1 MMKKKLILLGG
12 ILLITMTISLLYGR
26 YGAGALEAASA
37 FVHGKATTLGKIMWQ
52 IRLPRILFVV
62 VAGGI
67 LAISGQI
74 FQTIFKNPLASGD
87 VLGATSGCALG
98 AALAIVCFNA
108 VYMRWI
114 LAFIFGLGSISCCLL
129 LASKVKGSQILNLV
143 ISGMIMQAICNAF
156 LMIIKLTADPYQ
168 QLGTIEFWLMGGF
181 SDISWQKLMLII
193 PLAIILMLILYR
205 LRWQIQLLAFG
216 QEANSFGIDTK
227 FIMAIVIIINAMLLS
242 SVVALCGVV
251 SWVGLLVP
259 HIIRLAFK
267 ADFCHSFTL
276 NLLGGG
282 IFLLICDTI
291 SRNMFAF
298 EVPISIITSIF
309 GSVFLIILFVKGMI
323 DI

>member
-1 MMKKKLILLGG
+1 MMKKEVICLGG
-12 ILLITMTISLLYGR
+12 ILFITMIISLLYGR
-26 YGAGALEAASA
+26 YSAGALTAVSA
-37 FVHGKATTLGKIMWQ
+37 FVYGTATTLGKIMWQ
-52 IRLPRILFVV
+52 IRLPRILFVI

-87 VLGATSGCALG
+87 VIGATSGCALG
-98 AALAIVCFNA
+98 AAMAIVCFNVA
-108 VYMRWI
+108 FMRWI

-129 LASKVKGSQILNLV
+129 LASKVKGSRILNLV
-143 ISGMIMQAICNAF
+143 ISGMIMQAICSAF

-168 QLGTIEFWLMGGF
+168 HLGTIEFWLMGGF
-181 SDISWQKLMLII
+181 SDITWQKLVM
-193 PLAIILMLILYR
+193 ILPFATILVFILYK

-216 QEANSFGIDTK
+216 QEANSFGLDTQV
-227 FIMAIVIIINAMLLS
+227 IMIAVIVMNAMLLS
-242 SVVALCGVV
+242 SVIALCGIV

-282 IFLLICDTI
+282 IFLLVCDSV
-291 SRNMFAF
+291 SRNLFAF
-298 EVPISIITSIF
+298 EIPISIITSIF
-309 GSVFLIILFVKGMI
+309 GAIFLMILFVKGMI

>member
-1 MMKKKLILLGG
+1 MMKKVICLGG
-12 ILLITMTISLLYGR
+12 ILLITMIISLLYGR
-26 YGAGALEAASA
+26 YGAGALTAASA
-37 FVHGKATTLGKIMWQ
+37 FVHGTATTLGKIMWQ
-52 IRLPRILFVV
+52 IRLPRIFFVI

-98 AALAIVCFNA
+98 AAIAIVCFNA

-114 LAFIFGLGSISCCLL
+114 MAFVFGLGSISCCLL
-129 LASKVKGSQILNLV
+129 LALKIKGSRILNLV
-143 ISGMIMQAICNAF
+143 ISGMIMQAICSAL

-168 QLGTIEFWLMGGF
+168 HLGTIEFWLMGGF
-181 SDISWQKLMLII
+181 SDITWQKLMMIM
-193 PLAIILMLILYR
+193 PLAAILIFILYK

-216 QEANSFGIDTK
+216 QEANSFGLNTQI
-227 FIMAIVIIINAMLLS
+227 IMITVIIMNAMLLS
-242 SVVALCGVV
+242 SVIALCGIV

-259 HIIRLAFK
+259 HIIRLTFK
-267 ADFCHSFTL
+267 EDFCHSFIL

-282 IFLLICDTI
+282 IFLLVCDSI
-291 SRNMFAF
+291 SRNLFAF
-298 EVPISIITSIF
+298 ELPISIITSIF
-309 GSVFLIILFVKGMI
+309 GAVFLVILFIKGMI

>member
-1 MMKKKLILLGG
+1 MMKKELICLGG
-12 ILLITMTISLLYGR
+12 TLLITMIISLLYGR

-37 FVHGKATTLGKIMWQ
+37 FVHGTATTLGKIMWQ
-52 IRLPRILFVV
+52 IRLPRILFVII
-62 VAGGI
+62 AGGI

-98 AALAIVCFNA
+98 AAIAIVSFNV

-114 LAFIFGLGSISCCLL
+114 MAFVFGLMTICCCLL
-129 LASKVKGSQILNLV
+129 LATKVKGSRILNLV
-143 ISGMIMQAICNAF
+143 ISGMIMQAICSAF

-181 SDISWQKLMLII
+181 SDITWQKLMMII
-193 PLAIILMLILYR
+193 PLATILIFILYK

-216 QEANSFGIDTK
+216 QEANSFGVDTQV
-227 FIMAIVIIINAMLLS
+227 IMIVVIIMNAMLLS
-242 SVVALCGVV
+242 SIIAICGIV

-259 HIIRLAFK
+259 HIIRLTFK
-267 ADFCHSFTL
+267 VDFCHSFIL

-282 IFLLICDTI
+282 IFLLMCDTI
-291 SRNMFAF
+291 SRNLFAF

-309 GSVFLIILFVKGMI
+309 GAVFLIILFVKGMI

>member
-1 MMKKKLILLGG
+1 MMKKVICLGG
-12 ILLITMTISLLYGR
+12 ILLITMIISLLYGR
-26 YGAGALEAASA
+26 YGAGALTAASA
-37 FVHGKATTLGKIMWQ
+37 FVHGTATTLGKIMWQ
-52 IRLPRILFVV
+52 IRLPRIFFVI

-98 AALAIVCFNA
+98 AAIAIVCFNA

-114 LAFIFGLGSISCCLL
+114 MAFVFGLGSISCCLL
-129 LASKVKGSQILNLV
+129 LALKIKGSRIFNLV
-143 ISGMIMQAICNAF
+143 ISGMIMQAICSAL

-168 QLGTIEFWLMGGF
+168 HLGTIEFWLMGGF
-181 SDISWQKLMLII
+181 SDITWQKLMMIM
-193 PLAIILMLILYR
+193 PLAAILIFILYK

-216 QEANSFGIDTK
+216 QEANSFGVNTQI
-227 FIMAIVIIINAMLLS
+227 IMITVIIMNAMLLS
-242 SVVALCGVV
+242 SVIALCGIV

-259 HIIRLAFK
+259 HIIRLTFK
-267 ADFCHSFTL
+267 EDFCHSFIL

-282 IFLLICDTI
+282 IFLLVCDSI
-291 SRNMFAF
+291 SRNLFAF
-298 EVPISIITSIF
+298 ELPISIITSIF
-309 GSVFLIILFVKGMI
+309 GAVFLVILFIKGMI